1 MFLLDIRMHWR
12 ILLLLW
18 FINSARKSRRG
29 SMITD
34 KSINW
39 LVFIFQHLP
48 QKNQHSSPSTHF
60 KNQIW
65 SLFLYAAY
73 KKAHKAFLLQVQ
85 TGKLYFQM
93 KSKHTFSISALS
105 KVNFINQ
112 KRMQPVLQSLL
123 PPKIML
129 KARPAC
135 LLIMYELLNPSKP
148 ISSEVIASTFSA
160 ISHPCTPVSW
170 EQMYNY
176 LLDQ

>member
-1 MFLLDIRMHWR
+1 MHWR

-48 QKNQHSSPSTHF
+48 QKNQHSSPSILKIKFDHYS
-60 KNQIW
+60 N
-65 SLFLYAAY
+65 AAY

-170 EQMYNY
+170 EQMHNY

>member
-1 MFLLDIRMHWR
+1 
-12 ILLLLW
+12 
-18 FINSARKSRRG
+18 
-29 SMITD
+29 
-34 KSINW
+34 
-39 LVFIFQHLP
+39 
-48 QKNQHSSPSTHF
+48 
-60 KNQIW
+60 
-65 SLFLYAAY
+65 
-73 KKAHKAFLLQVQ
+73 
-85 TGKLYFQM
+85 M
-93 KSKHTFSISALS
+93 KSKHTFSISATS